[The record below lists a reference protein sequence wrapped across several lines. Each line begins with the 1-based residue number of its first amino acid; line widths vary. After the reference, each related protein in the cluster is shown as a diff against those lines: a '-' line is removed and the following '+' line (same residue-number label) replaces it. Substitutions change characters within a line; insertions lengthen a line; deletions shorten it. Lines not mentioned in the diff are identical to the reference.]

1 MSGAE
6 LLALRTVLMDRR
18 RTLLDRLAIEA
29 AGGKGDS
36 DHLRID
42 PDRFIEPGFLRLL
55 SDIQTT
61 IAAVDDELAA
71 EGETP

>member
-1 MSGAE
+1 MAMSGAE

-29 AGGKGDS
+29 AGVKD
-36 DHLRID
+36 D
-42 PDRFIEPGFLRLL
+42 PDRLIEPGFLRLL

-61 IAAVDDELAA
+61 IAAIDDELAA
-71 EGETP
+71 EGDAP

>member
-6 LLALRTVLMDRR
+6 LLALRSVLADRR
-18 RTLLDRLAIEA
+18 RTLLDRLAVEA
-29 AGGKGDS
+29 AGTDT
-36 DHLRID
+36 IV
-42 PDRFIEPGFLRLL
+42 EPGFLRML